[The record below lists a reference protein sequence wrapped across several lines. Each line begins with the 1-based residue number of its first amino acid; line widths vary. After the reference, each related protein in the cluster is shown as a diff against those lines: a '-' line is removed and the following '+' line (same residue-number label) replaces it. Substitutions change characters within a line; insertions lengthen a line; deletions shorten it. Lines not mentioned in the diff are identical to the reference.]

1 MKSLFEQF
9 GGVYQ
14 KENNYLIPNIKL
26 SDKKEKSIGIWGQQ
40 HLHFLQQH
48 RRITYINLLTSGNL
62 YEYLSEI
69 DRQAQKRFFQ
79 IIQQM
84 KLEYGITEQL
94 KESNSM
100 EWGRRINFV
109 KHQAE
114 EIVFNELIYR

>member
-100 EWGRRINFV
+100 EWGR
-109 KHQAE
+109 
-114 EIVFNELIYR
+114 L